1 MAPRISIVFPMYNEE
16 DNIRAAVEA
25 AARVL
30 EPLTGGNYEIIIV
43 NDAST
48 DRTGEM
54 AEELAAADARIRPV
68 HHQTNRTLGG
78 AIRTGLTHSRGELVL
93 YTDADLPCDLAYLN
107 DAIPFLD
114 QADVVIGYRT
124 HCHEGFKRWLY
135 SKVYNLLTRW
145 LLGLRVRD
153 VNFAFKL
160 FKREVVEAM
169 ELHAEG
175 SFIDAE
181 MLSEAQRHGFR
192 IAEIPVVYQVRQAGQ
207 STLARPQVIIRIFRE
222 MYHYRRRRSTNPS
235 IQ

>member
-16 DNIRAAVEA
+16 ENIRAAVEA

-30 EPLTGGNYEIIIV
+30 EPLTAGNYEIIIV
-43 NDAST
+43 NDASI
-48 DRTGEM
+48 DRTGEI
-54 AEELAAADARIRPV
+54 AEELAADDGRICPF
-68 HHQTNRTLGG
+68 HHKTNRTLGG

-93 YTDADLPCDLAYLN
+93 YTDADLPCDLAYLS
-107 DAIPFLD
+107 DAIPLLD

-124 HCHEGFKRWLY
+124 NRREGFKRWLY

-145 LLGLRVRD
+145 LLGLNVRD

-181 MLSEAQRHGFR
+181 MLSEARRHGFR
-192 IAEIPVVYQVRQAGQ
+192 IAQIPVVYQPRQAGQ
-207 STLARPQVIIRIFRE
+207 STLAQPRVIIKIFRE
-222 MYHYRRRRSTNPS
+222 MFDHWRRCSINPD